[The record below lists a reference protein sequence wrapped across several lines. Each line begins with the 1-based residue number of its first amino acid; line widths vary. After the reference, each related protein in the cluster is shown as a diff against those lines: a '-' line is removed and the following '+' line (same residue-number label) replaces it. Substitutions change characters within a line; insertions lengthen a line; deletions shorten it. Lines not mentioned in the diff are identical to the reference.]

1 MMARMNVETVILGEY
16 EILPG
21 TTLLTSQWVMQRDA
35 RFFDQPDRFMPE
47 RWLDGLEQR
56 LPPGAYFPFGD
67 GPRRCIGQG
76 FAQLETSLV
85 IATIAQKFRFR
96 LKKGFPVVPE
106 PLVTLRP
113 KYGIEMTI
121 EPR

>member
-1 MMARMNVETVILGEY
+1 
-16 EILPG
+16 
-21 TTLLTSQWVMQRDA
+21 
-35 RFFDQPDRFMPE
+35 MPE
-47 RWLDGLEQR
+47 RWLNGLEQR

-76 FAQLETSLV
+76 FAQLETALV
-85 IATIAQKFRFR
+85 VAAIAQKFSFR
-96 LKKGFPVVPE
+96 LKKGFPVISE

-121 EPR
+121 TAR